1 MGLLGDIMRARR
13 YHRKE
18 SVTSDEFIEAMQ
30 LDLGHKIDAASAFFF
45 RHHSITVN
53 LVNRIL
59 GGRIKQS
66 GDEKRDGLVLQALLT
81 EMAEYTP
88 GAGTG
93 LSNSTTPM
101 ADLVEEFSKTYKD
114 AGNIVGQALAVFL
127 KLK

>member
-1 MGLLGDIMRARR
+1 
-13 YHRKE
+13 
-18 SVTSDEFIEAMQ
+18 
-30 LDLGHKIDAASAFFF
+30 
-45 RHHSITVN
+45 
-53 LVNRIL
+53 
-59 GGRIKQS
+59 
-66 GDEKRDGLVLQALLT
+66 
-81 EMAEYTP
+81 MAEYTP